1 MPLNGVTVAAAV
13 APTVIETYISH
24 YLYRKPLHQKPT
36 AHISYHEGLRLI
48 RAFLEFAS
56 HHTVEDVQAFT
67 SQWVPNPR
75 WVKVDQVVIPT
86 ETITKAADTL
96 ISQLGANGVAK
107 VGGCKWWQWR
117 RNDAELRAEWI
128 EMRGDYAQR
137 QRRGGKGRR
146 VMLYIHGGAY
156 FFGSVDEHR
165 YQMQRHAR
173 KLRARVFAP
182 RYRLA
187 PQYPFPC
194 GLHDCLAAYL
204 YLLTVQE
211 PEEIILAGDSAGGGM
226 IVSMLVTLRDQGLP
240 LPAGAVL
247 ISPWA
252 DLTHSFPSVTGESG
266 LDYIPARG
274 FMQKPSASWPPPN
287 DDEIEKVGRGQ
298 SAAEDL
304 HNPEAEAVKRFA
316 VRHHIAV
323 ETNTTAGL
331 PMAPVSDRDGHLA
344 DTAPGRG
351 DHLSIELDGKLVIL
365 KDQIQLYTT
374 NQLLSHP
381 LVSPVLQPSLGG
393 LPPLLILTGGGEILR
408 DEQIY
413 LAHKAANPGKY
424 PLSSIHQPEHDPNN
438 AILGRYPS
446 TDVQLQVWDDLCHV
460 APTLSF
466 TRPAKFMYRSIA
478 QFSAWALARAQSR
491 SIEITDDD
499 DVSVISSG
507 SESDS
512 STVPDLDHTHAQ
524 NDVEVAH
531 VGRAGDPLPAFKN
544 HMIRQRVDRHGVI
557 YNMAPESDIPALQ
570 IPASEVG
577 VIKPGP
583 VRKWLAAKKEWD
595 TRYASEKRKV
605 QKTRIQE
612 MKEGGFELFGDA
624 ERPPPSALAGRRKK
638 GGREGKKERR
648 KKSWGMMLWS
658 LWGSKHD
665 ESTIKREEEMIGA
678 EEDHDAIAMVTTNG
692 ALLSEDGM
700 SENPQHKAERPRAT
714 STGSRPRARR
724 KSTMKSGR
732 SDTGHDPSKPR
743 TRRRTVSVSDQGQTE
758 GSVHEFRRN
767 CELEKNDRT
776 DIAGDGA
783 SSDGFLLSPTCSPRQ
798 KSPGPGPMTPDP

>member
-1 MPLNGVTVAAAV
+1 M
-13 APTVIETYISH
+13 
-24 YLYRKPLHQKPT
+24 
-36 AHISYHEGLRLI
+36 
-48 RAFLEFAS
+48 
-56 HHTVEDVQAFT
+56 
-67 SQWVPNPR
+67 
-75 WVKVDQVVIPT
+75 VVSSEI
-86 ETITKAADTL
+86 ITKAADVL
-96 ISQLGANGVAK
+96 ISQLGANGVRK

-117 RNDAELRAEWI
+117 RNDAGLRAEWI
-128 EMRGDYAQR
+128 EMRGDYTER
-137 QRRGGKGRR
+137 QRKGGRGRR
-146 VMLYIHGGAY
+146 VMLYVHGGAY

-187 PQYPFPC
+187 PQFPFPC

-226 IVSMLVTLRDQGLP
+226 VVSMLVILRDQGIP

-252 DLTHSFPSVTGESG
+252 DLTHSFPSVAGDSE

-287 DDEIEKVGRGQ
+287 DDTIGQLNRRQ
-298 SAAEDL
+298 SAAEEL
-304 HNPEAEAVKRFA
+304 HNCAAEAGKGSA
-316 VRHHIAV
+316 VRRPMGMDK
-323 ETNTTAGL
+323 NTMPDLSLA
-331 PMAPVSDRDGHLA
+331 PMLDRDCRPVNMVA
-344 DTAPGRG
+344 GRG
-351 DHLSIELDGKLVIL
+351 HHLSIEVDGKFVIL

-413 LAHKAANPGKY
+413 LAHKAANPAKY
-424 PLSSIHQPEHDPNN
+424 PLSSIHQAEYDPNN
-438 AILGRYPS
+438 AILGKYPS

-478 QFSAWALARAQSR
+478 QFSAWALARAQR
-491 SIEITDDD
+491 CSIEITDDD

-507 SESDS
+507 SEDGSGTMS
-512 STVPDLDHTHAQ
+512 YELDELHAQ
-524 NDVEVAH
+524 NAAGVAH
-531 VGRAGDPLPAFKN
+531 VGRAGDPLPMFKN
-544 HMIRQRVDRHGVI
+544 HMIRQRVDIHGVI
-557 YNMAPESDIPALQ
+557 FDMAPESDIPALQ
-570 IPASEVG
+570 MPTSDVG

-595 TRYASEKRKV
+595 TRYAAEKRKV
-605 QKTRIQE
+605 QKRRIQE
-612 MKEGGFELFGDA
+612 MKAGGFEPFGDD
-624 ERPPPSALAGRRKK
+624 EQPPPCALVGRRKK
-638 GGREGKKERR
+638 GSGVNEVERKK

-665 ESTIKREEEMIGA
+665 ESTIRREEEMIQEE
-678 EEDHDAIAMVTTNG
+678 EEDARSNMATTNS
-692 ALLSEDGM
+692 APLTDDGI
-700 SENPQHKAERPRAT
+700 SKDPHTKTERPRAT
-714 STGSRPRARR
+714 STGSQPRARR
-724 KSTMKSGR
+724 KSTIKSIR
-732 SDTGHDPSKPR
+732 SDADNDASKPR
-743 TRRRTVSVSDQGQTE
+743 TRRRTVTVSDQGQTKGNLAE
-758 GSVHEFRRN
+758 LRRYYQM
-767 CELEKNDRT
+767 EKNNRT
-776 DIAGDGA
+776 DM
-783 SSDGFLLSPTCSPRQ
+783 SPHRVESDEVFLSPTYPPRQ
-798 KSPGPGPMTPDP
+798 ESPGRHEPSTP

>member
-1 MPLNGVTVAAAV
+1 M
-13 APTVIETYISH
+13 
-24 YLYRKPLHQKPT
+24 
-36 AHISYHEGLRLI
+36 
-48 RAFLEFAS
+48 
-56 HHTVEDVQAFT
+56 
-67 SQWVPNPR
+67 
-75 WVKVDQVVIPT
+75 VIPT
-86 ETITKAADTL
+86 ETITKAANTL
-96 ISQLGANGVAK
+96 IGQLGANGVAK

-117 RNDAELRAEWI
+117 HNDAELRAEWI
-128 EMRGDYAQR
+128 EMRGDYAER
-137 QRRGGKGRR
+137 QRRGENGRR
-146 VMLYIHGGAY
+146 VMLYVHGGAY

-187 PQYPFPC
+187 PQFPFPC
-194 GLHDCLAAYL
+194 GLQDCLAAYL
-204 YLLTVQE
+204 YLLSVQE

-226 IVSMLVTLRDQGLP
+226 IVSILVILRDQGLP

-252 DLTHSFPSVTGESG
+252 DLTHSFPSVAGESK

-287 DDEIEKVGRGQ
+287 DDEIEKLNRGQ
-298 SAAEDL
+298 SAAEKL
-304 HNPEAEAVKRFA
+304 HNTEAEALKRFA
-316 VRHHIAV
+316 VRHQIGA
-323 ETNTTAGL
+323 ETNTTAEL
-331 PMAPVSDRDGHLA
+331 PLAPVFDRDDNLA
-344 DTAPGRG
+344 GSGPGCG
-351 DHLSIELDGKLVIL
+351 DHLSIELDGNLVIL

-381 LVSPVLQPSLGG
+381 LVSPALQPSLGG

-413 LAHKAANPGKY
+413 LAHKAANPEKY

-438 AILGRYPS
+438 AILGKYPS

-507 SESDS
+507 SESGS
-512 STVPDLDHTHAQ
+512 STISDLDDTHGQ
-524 NDVEVAH
+524 NDVEVAR

-570 IPASEVG
+570 MPASEVG

-605 QKTRIQE
+605 QRKRIQE
-612 MKEGGFELFGDA
+612 MKESGFELFGDG
-624 ERPPPSALAGRRKK
+624 ERPPPSALAGRRKDENTEGPIEK
-638 GGREGKKERR
+638 REKKKKKKK

-665 ESTIKREEEMIGA
+665 ESTIRREEEMIGA
-678 EEDHDAIAMVTTNG
+678 EEDDDAIKMVTTNG
-692 ALLSEDGM
+692 APLNENGISEH
-700 SENPQHKAERPRAT
+700 PQDKTERPRAT
-714 STGSRPRARR
+714 STGSQPRARR
-724 KSTMKSGR
+724 KSTVKSVR
-732 SDTGHDPSKPR
+732 SDAENDPLKPR

-758 GSVHEFRRN
+758 GFIHELRRN
-767 CELEKNDRT
+767 YQMEKNNRT
-776 DIAGDGA
+776 DIALDGA
-783 SSDGFLLSPTCSPRQ
+783 SSDGPFLSPTYSPRQ
-798 KSPGPGPMTPDP
+798 KSPSSGPMPPGP

>member
-1 MPLNGVTVAAAV
+1 MV
-13 APTVIETYISH
+13 
-24 YLYRKPLHQKPT
+24 
-36 AHISYHEGLRLI
+36 
-48 RAFLEFAS
+48 
-56 HHTVEDVQAFT
+56 
-67 SQWVPNPR
+67 VPSE
-75 WVKVDQVVIPT
+75 I
-86 ETITKAADTL
+86 ITKAAELL
-96 ISQLGANGVAK
+96 ISQLGANGVRK

-117 RNDAELRAEWI
+117 RNHAELRAEWI
-128 EMRGDYAQR
+128 EMRGDYRER
-137 QRRGGKGRR
+137 QRKGGMGRR
-146 VMLYIHGGAY
+146 VMLYVHGGAY

-204 YLLTVQE
+204 YLLIVQE

-226 IVSMLVTLRDQGLP
+226 VVSILVTLRDQGLP

-252 DLTHSFPSVTGESG
+252 DLTHSFPSVAGDSE

-274 FMQKPSASWPPPN
+274 FMQKPSASWPPPD
-287 DDEIEKVGRGQ
+287 DDEIGQLSRGQ
-298 SAAEDL
+298 SAAEDQQSCQ
-304 HNPEAEAVKRFA
+304 AEAGKGSA
-316 VRHHIAV
+316 VRRLIGM
-323 ETNTTAGL
+323 ETNTMPDL
-331 PMAPVSDRDGHLA
+331 SLAPVLDEDCQPANTIAGH
-344 DTAPGRG
+344 GH
-351 DHLSIELDGKLVIL
+351 HLSIELEGKLVIL

-413 LAHKAANPGKY
+413 LAHKVANPSKY
-424 PLSSIHQPEHDPNN
+424 PLSSIHQAEHDPNN
-438 AILGRYPS
+438 AIVDRYPP

-478 QFSAWALARAQSR
+478 QFSAWALARAQRR

-507 SESDS
+507 SEGS
-512 STVPDLDHTHAQ
+512 SSVLSSELDELDAQ
-524 NDVEVAH
+524 NAEGVSH
-531 VGRAGDPLPAFKN
+531 VGRAGDPLPMFKN

-557 YNMAPESDIPALQ
+557 YDMAPESDIPALQ
-570 IPASEVG
+570 MPASDVG

-583 VRKWLAAKKEWD
+583 LGKWLAAKKAWD
-595 TRYASEKRKV
+595 TRYAPEKRKV
-605 QKTRIQE
+605 QKRRIQE
-612 MKEGGFELFGDA
+612 MKQGGFELFGDD
-624 ERPPPSALAGRRKK
+624 ERPPPSALVGRRKK
-638 GGREGKKERR
+638 DRGANEAERKK

-665 ESTIKREEEMIGA
+665 ESTIRREEEMIQEE
-678 EEDHDAIAMVTTNG
+678 EEDAKSKMATTNG
-692 ALLSEDGM
+692 APLNGDGI
-700 SENPQHKAERPRAT
+700 PKDPKTQAERPRAT
-714 STGSRPRARR
+714 SIGSRSRARR
-724 KSTMKSGR
+724 KSNVKSIR
-732 SDTGHDPSKPR
+732 SDADNDPSEHRP
-743 TRRRTVSVSDQGQTE
+743 RRRTVTVSDQGQTE
-758 GSVHEFRRN
+758 GGLDELRRN
-767 CELEKNDRT
+767 NDMEMKNKTEIVR
-776 DIAGDGA
+776 DGVE
-783 SSDGFLLSPTCSPRQ
+783 SDGVFLSPTYSPRQ
-798 KSPGPGPMTPDP
+798 EKPGRLSKA